1 MTEIWVADAPNGM
14 LSPSDRALAYG
25 DGLFATM
32 LSSGGTIQFLDI
44 HLRRLHDGAARLGF
58 SWTAGEALRSHLVQ
72 LAIQHPA
79 HCIKLLLSRGC
90 GGRGYQPP
98 TRPQPV
104 LLISIHPLPSHYQQ
118 WQLQGIKLARTQVQ
132 LGHQPLLAG
141 IKHLNRLEQVLIKT
155 TIPSGVED
163 VWVQDCDG
171 QVIESS
177 IGNLFFISG
186 EQVLTPALSYCGVA
200 GVMRQQI
207 MEQLL
212 DMGLNVTA
220 TAVSPQLM
228 FSANHILM
236 SNSLLGAVAVTGVDN
251 MDYQPWPRLPELC
264 HKLS

>member
-1 MTEIWVADAPNGM
+1 M
-14 LSPSDRALAYG
+14 
-25 DGLFATM
+25 
-32 LSSGGTIQFLDI
+32 
-44 HLRRLHDGAARLGF
+44 
-58 SWTAGEALRSHLVQ
+58 
-72 LAIQHPA
+72 
-79 HCIKLLLSRGC
+79 
-90 GGRGYQPP
+90 
-98 TRPQPV
+98 
-104 LLISIHPLPSHYQQ
+104 
-118 WQLQGIKLARTQVQ
+118 
-132 LGHQPLLAG
+132 LAG

-186 EQVLTPALSYCGVA
+186 ERVMTPALSYCGVA